1 MDSVRSLKGAQ
12 GGLLVPGASANTSP
26 SNPTDLY
33 MGETLQLVKYDAAAK
48 HFNNLDGVHNYE
60 GQTVKLT
67 PPDLI
72 NQ

>member
-1 MDSVRSLKGAQ
+1 
-12 GGLLVPGASANTSP
+12 
-26 SNPTDLY
+26 